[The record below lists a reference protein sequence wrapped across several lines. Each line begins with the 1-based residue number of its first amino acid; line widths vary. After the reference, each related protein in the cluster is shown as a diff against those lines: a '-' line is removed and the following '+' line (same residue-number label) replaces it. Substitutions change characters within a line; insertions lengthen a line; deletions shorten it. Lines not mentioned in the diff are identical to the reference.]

1 MTSHIYFHLLMVS
14 MPFLTPVIY
23 GHRQNCQYP
32 SRGNDIQWEKLEGK
46 TFYKSMNDGDAI
58 SANVACMKVHNFT
71 KVEDGVEA
79 TFEKYLFRSPDKP
92 DVVRLHAQKVRR
104 GFYMLDK
111 NTDSAMMRDMEEED
125 GPINEKAVREYVE
138 VMSAD
143 LEFQVTD
150 YENYFIVVRCA
161 EEGRWYV
168 RPFTKRPVPTAEDV
182 LRIWRALYKNGID
195 QPLFMSHC
203 SDVL

>member
-1 MTSHIYFHLLMVS
+1 MTILIYFQLLVIS

-32 SRGNDIQWEKLEGK
+32 PRGNYIQWEKLEGK

-58 SANVACMKVHNFT
+58 SADVACVKLHNFT

-79 TFEKYLFRSPDKP
+79 TFEKYLFRSPDKSDIVP
-92 DVVRLHAQKVRR
+92 IHARNVRR
-104 GFYMLDK
+104 GFYMLDES
-111 NTDSAMMRDMEEED
+111 TDSAMMRGIVKTD
-125 GPINEKAVREYVE
+125 GPINEKAVRENIE

-143 LEFQVTD
+143 PQFYVTD
-150 YENYFIVVRCA
+150 YKNYFIVVRCS

-168 RPFTKRPVPTAEDV
+168 KPFTESPVPTAEDV

-203 SDVL
+203 SNVL